1 MAWLGDPFGPANPRE
16 KDIGFDVVRSAFA
29 RLIGALALTVLLSG
43 CMGGQAPDAAIVQIR
58 NMTGSAV
65 AVQIN
70 EPYSGTQTLGAPP
83 WQSGACSL
91 GFGTA
96 SGHVSVTV
104 WGSTV
109 QGSPSVQTI
118 VPAAPQTWISVIIQP
133 DGTVTFGHLELVD
146 GSCSAGGQVPAPS
159 SP

>member
-1 MAWLGDPFGPANPRE
+1 MAWLGDPFGPAIRKEN
-16 KDIGFDVVRSAFA
+16 DIGFEVEGSVTA
-29 RLIGALALTVLLSG
+29 RLVAALASAILLSG

-70 EPYSGTQTLGAPP
+70 EPYSGIQTHGAPP

-96 SGHVSVTV
+96 PGHVSVTV

-109 QGSPSVQTI
+109 QGSPSIQTI
-118 VPAAPQTWISVIIQP
+118 VPATPQTWISVIIRP
-133 DGTVTFGHLELVD
+133 DGTVTYGHLELVD

-159 SP
+159 NP

>member
-1 MAWLGDPFGPANPRE
+1 MAWRSIWPAIRKE
-16 KDIGFDVVRSAFA
+16 SDIGFEVVRSVTATF
-29 RLIGALALTVLLSG
+29 LAAIASTMLLGG

-70 EPYSGTQTLGAPP
+70 EPYSGTQAHGAPP
-83 WQSGACSL
+83 WQQGACSL

-109 QGSPSVQTI
+109 QGSPSYQTI
-118 VPAAPQTWISVIIQP
+118 VPARPQTWISVIIQP
-133 DGTVTFGHLELVD
+133 DGTVTFGQSQLAD
-146 GSCSAGGQVPAPS
+146 GSCAPGGQVPAPS
-159 SP
+159 SQ